1 MAKEK
6 QINVLLIEDSPTDT
20 LILELLHDAT
30 HERFHVVTASTLA
43 EGLETLAQGDFDV
56 ILLDLGL
63 PDSRGLDTFR
73 AVHEH
78 ALHLPIVV
86 LTISDDEELG
96 RTAVG
101 EGAQHFLTK
110 DALENSE
117 SYAGITRMILH
128 IIEQKRAEAARKA
141 SEEQFRTIFDDS
153 PVAQVRYDA
162 DGRPVEANKAAHA
175 FLGIESVADLEH
187 LTIFTSVRVS
197 DRDKAQLRAGH
208 SVRYELSYD
217 FSAIQE
223 SKYFPTTHSNVCYAD
238 VHTVPLFTS
247 EGRVEGYLAQIV
259 DITDRKHVE
268 EERESI
274 ARFPQDNPDPVLRI
288 ASTGQLL
295 YTNDA
300 AKRLLESLDLRG
312 DAVPIQWVTHVNE
325 AYTGGQTLTDDVV
338 VASGVFQLRFV
349 PVPEDGYVNV
359 FGTDVTRRRE
369 AEDALR
375 QSRAEVQSLNE
386 ELYRAIEE
394 LSVAKETLERRVQE
408 RTAELTS
415 TNEELQIINKRLSTE
430 VRRRLKAEE
439 EAEGYA
445 RQQEIINRVIKAG
458 NESNDLRSA
467 LGSMLENA
475 VALLGFDGG
484 AVYLLDTQG
493 EAAELQYASP
503 ASPEILQTIPCA
515 SVHVARVYQGEA
527 EFVDASPTGSSPR
540 YHASAATTAHIPLT
554 SKEAVIG
561 HYVVLGRSPHH
572 FSAAEKELLVA
583 LGQQAGTV
591 IARMQAEE
599 TAKARATHSAVLNQI
614 IHVINDAQDLP
625 TLYESSVTTAIQ
637 LLGFESGWVAIQTE
651 IGHLDV
657 RYAYN
662 TLPEVVDAVNSPYIA
677 ADLHTSAVYQ
687 THELVVLD
695 EAPSDLACYRFGQ
708 RGAVVGIP
716 LISEGEMIGRL
727 ALYAT
732 ERRWF
737 SSEEREL
744 FATIGRE
751 LGTAVAKVTAKERAE
766 QRATMLDGAR
776 DAIVMWD
783 AADRITYWNHGAERL
798 YGWKR
803 DEAIGKTI
811 RSLLNTTFPQPIR
824 RIKSILAARGRWEGE
839 LVHTT
844 RAGVTVIVESH
855 MTLQRAPDGTPVAT
869 LEINNDITQ
878 QRQRE
883 EQLRASSRYARNL
896 IEASLDPLVTI
907 SAEGTITDVNQATE
921 MATGLSREELIGN
934 EFSDY
939 FTDPAAAKAGYQ
951 RVFAYGY
958 VKDYPL
964 AIRHKSGSTR
974 DVLYNATVFRNDS
987 GEIQGVFAA
996 ARDITDRK
1004 RAEEELQRYSGH
1016 LEAIIEERTAQL
1028 KDAERLAG
1036 IGETAAMIGHDLRN
1050 PLQGLQYIVDLQKLR
1065 FERVPPEKRSA
1076 ADWKQEEELF
1086 HRISEQVFYM
1096 DKIVV
1101 DLQDF
1106 ARPIAPQREV
1116 VGVSTV
1122 IDDVLASLPHTDHV
1136 KIISNVSDLAVM
1148 ADPHLMHR
1156 VFANLVLN
1164 AIQAM
1169 PEGGTLTISASRLD
1183 DSVAISVHDTG
1194 VGIPEKMKGKL
1205 FMPLSTGKAKGTGLG
1220 LAVVKRVVD
1229 AHGGTITFESSEGKG
1244 TTFTV
1249 TLPNKSG

>member
-1 MAKEK
+1 MANEK
-6 QINVLLIEDSPTDT
+6 WTNVLLIEDSPTDT
-20 LILELLHDAT
+20 RLIQELSRDAT
-30 HERFHVVTASTLA
+30 RERFHVTAATLA
-43 EGLETLAQGDFDV
+43 QGLETLAQGDFDV

-63 PDSRGLDTFR
+63 PESHGLDTFR
-73 AVHEH
+73 VIREH
-78 ALHLPIVV
+78 APHLPIIV
-86 LTISDDEELG
+86 LTISDGEELG
-96 RTAVG
+96 RTAVR
-101 EGAQHFLTK
+101 EGAQHSLTK
-110 DALENSE
+110 DGLENSE
-117 SYAGITRMILH
+117 SYAGLPRMIRH
-128 IIEQKRAEAARKA
+128 TIKQKRAEAARKA
-141 SEEQFRTIFDDS
+141 SEGQFRTLFNDS

-162 DGRPVEANKAAHA
+162 DGRPIEANKAAHA
-175 FLGIESVADLEH
+175 FLGINSVADLEH
-187 LTIFTSVRVS
+187 LTIFTSPRVS
-197 DRDKAQLRAGH
+197 DRDKAELQAGRP
-208 SVRYELSYD
+208 VRYKLSYD

-223 SKYFPTTHSNVCYAD
+223 SKYFPTTHSNVRYAD
-238 VHTVPLFTS
+238 VHTAPLFTA

-295 YTNDA
+295 YANEA
-300 AKRLLESLDLRG
+300 AKRLLEALDLRS
-312 DAVPIQWVTHVNE
+312 DVVPIHWMTRVNG
-325 AYTGGQTLTDDVV
+325 AYTRGQTLTDDVV
-338 VASGVFQLRFV
+338 AASGVFQLRVV
-349 PVPEDGYVNV
+349 PVPEEGVNV
-359 FGTDVTRRRE
+359 FGSDVTGRRE
-369 AEDALR
+369 AEDALW

-386 ELYRAIEE
+386 ELYGAIEE
-394 LSVAKETLERRVQE
+394 LSVANETLERRVQE
-408 RTAELTS
+408 RTTELTS
-415 TNEELQIINKRLSTE
+415 TNQELRSINKRLSTE

-458 NESNDLRSA
+458 NESHDLRSA
-467 LGSMLENA
+467 LGSMLDNA

-484 AVYLLDTQG
+484 AVYLLDTEG
-493 EAAELQYASP
+493 DAAELHYASP
-503 ASPEILQTIPCA
+503 ASPEILQTIPCGSA
-515 SVHVARVYQGEA
+515 HVARIYQGEA
-527 EFVDASPTGSSPR
+527 EFVDASPTGSSPP
-540 YHASAATTAHIPLT
+540 YHASAAAAHIPLT

-561 HYVVLGRSPHH
+561 HYVVLGTSPHH

-599 TAKARATHSAVLNQI
+599 TAKARATYSAVLNEI

-625 TLYESSVTTAIQ
+625 TLYESSVITAIQ
-637 LLGFESGWVAIQTE
+637 LLGFESGWVAIQTDT
-651 IGHLDV
+651 GHLDV

-662 TLPEVVDAVNSPYIA
+662 TPPEVVDAVDSPHVA
-677 ADLHTSAVYQ
+677 ADLHTSAVYR

-716 LISEGEMIGRL
+716 LVSEGAMIGRL

-737 SSEEREL
+737 SPEEREL
-744 FATIGRE
+744 FAAIGRE
-751 LGTAVAKVTAKERAE
+751 LGTAVAKVTAKSRAE

-783 AADRITYWNHGAERL
+783 VDGQITYWNHGAEQL

-803 DEAIGKTI
+803 DEAIGKAI
-811 RSLLNTTFPQPIR
+811 HSLLGTTFPEPIK
-824 RIKSILAARGRWEGE
+824 RIRSALTKRGRWEGE
-839 LVHTT
+839 LTHVT
-844 RAGVTVIVESH
+844 RAGKTVIVESH
-855 MTLQRAPDGTPVAT
+855 MTLQHAPDGAPVAT
-869 LEINNDITQ
+869 LEINNDVTE
-878 QRQRE
+878 QRE
-883 EQLRASSRYARNL
+883 KEAQLRDSSRYARNL

-907 SAEGTITDVNQATE
+907 SAEGMITDVNKATE
-921 MATGLSREELIGN
+921 DVTGCSRDELIGSD
-934 EFSDY
+934 FSNY
-939 FTDPAAAKAGYQ
+939 FTEPEKARAGYKQ
-951 RVFAYGY
+951 VFTYGL
-958 VKDYPL
+958 VRDYPL
-964 AIRHKSGSTR
+964 AIRHSSGRVT
-974 DVLYNATVFRNDS
+974 DVLYNATVYQNEA

-1004 RAEEELQRYSGH
+1004 RAEEELQRHSGH
-1016 LEAIIEERTAQL
+1016 LEAIVAERTAQL

-1036 IGETAAMIGHDLRN
+1036 IGETAAIIGHDLRN

-1076 ADWKQEEELF
+1076 ADWKQEEGLF
-1086 HRISEQVFYM
+1086 NRISEQVFYM
-1096 DKIVV
+1096 DKIVA

-1106 ARPIAPQREV
+1106 ARPIALQREV

-1122 IDDVLASLPHTDHV
+1122 INDVLASLPHTDHV
-1136 KIISNVSDLAVM
+1136 TIISDVSDLAVM

-1169 PEGGTLTISASRLD
+1169 PEGGTLTISASRFD

-1194 VGIPEKMKGKL
+1194 VGIPEEMKGKL

-1229 AHGGTITFESSEGKG
+1229 AHSGTVTFESSEGKG

-1249 TLPNKSG
+1249 TLPNKCG